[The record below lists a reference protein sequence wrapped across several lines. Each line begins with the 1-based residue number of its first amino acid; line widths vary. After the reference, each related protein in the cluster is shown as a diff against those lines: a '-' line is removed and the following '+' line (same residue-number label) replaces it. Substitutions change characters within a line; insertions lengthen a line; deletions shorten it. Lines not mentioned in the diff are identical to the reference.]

1 MRQTIEISHYFYGM
15 LMLHVKY
22 ATISIKFIEF
32 SIKLV
37 TRNITVTVIV
47 T

>member
-22 ATISIKFIEF
+22 ATISIK
-32 SIKLV
+32 LV